1 MTGGNR
7 ELRPND
13 QLSKSDP
20 GDNLR
25 VHTVR
30 GVFWS
35 GVQRTGG
42 QAIALAV
49 FIVLSR
55 LLEPSAFGLI
65 ALANGYLLVVLL
77 FVEQGVNQ
85 AIVQRKDVSTDYL
98 DAAFWSSMVLAV
110 LLAGLTQILAGP
122 IARLFGEPTLAPLLR
137 WLSLS
142 LVLAG
147 LRSTQTAMLQ
157 RDLRFRALAVRT
169 AAAETVGGGVAVLMA
184 LAGLGVWS
192 LVGQALGR
200 GIAGAIVLWG
210 VSSWRPR
217 LKIKAAPLRDLT
229 RFGTPV
235 VADRLVAVVQGKA
248 DDMLI
253 GLALGATALGYYSV
267 GYRLLTYLTQLVTGT
282 VQSVALPVLSRLQAD
297 LERLRRVFLIMLEYL
312 ALGAFPVFVGIAFVA
327 PELVPLVFGPRWSAS
342 IPVMQVLA
350 LAGAAKALP
359 IATSTVFLAAGK
371 PGVQLRLNG
380 VTTSLA
386 VVGFALVVPRGIVAV
401 ASVHLLVNLLAAP
414 LHAVILRR
422 SLKVPAR
429 SFAVALRVP
438 AAGLLLMGG
447 VLFIMDALRPDS
459 VMPIAWLV
467 LDVALGAAV
476 YVGGTFVLGRSLF
489 TRARGALAEGLLTW
503 PGDRRAD
510 EPLEAF

>member
-1 MTGGNR
+1 LTGGKR
-7 ELRPND
+7 GLEHQD
-13 QLSKSDP
+13 QPSKADP

-35 GVQRTGG
+35 GAQRTGG

-65 ALANGYLLVVLL
+65 ALANGYLLVVLV
-77 FVEQGVNQ
+77 FIEQGVNQ
-85 AIVQRKDVSTDYL
+85 AIVQRKDVSAEHL
-98 DAAFWSSMVLAV
+98 DAAFWSSVVLAV
-110 LLAGLTQILAGP
+110 LLAGLTLLLANP
-122 IARLFGEPTLAPLLR
+122 IARLFGEPTLEPLLR

-142 LVLAG
+142 LVLTG
-147 LRSTQTAMLQ
+147 LRATQTAMLQ

-169 AAAETVGGGVAVLMA
+169 ASAETVGGAIAVLMA

-200 GIAGAIVLWG
+200 EIAGSIALWG
-210 VSSWRPR
+210 ISSWRPR
-217 LKIKAAPLRDLT
+217 LKVEAAPLRDLT

-235 VADRLVAVVQGKA
+235 VADRLVAVLQGKA

-253 GLALGATALGYYSV
+253 GLVLGATALGYYSV
-267 GYRLLTYLTQLVTGT
+267 GYRLLSYLTQLVTGT

-297 LERLRRVFLIMLEYL
+297 LERLRRVFIIMLEYL

-371 PGVQLRLNG
+371 PAIQLGLNV

-386 VVGFALVVPRGIVAV
+386 VIGFAVVVPRGIVAV
-401 ASVHLLVNLLAAP
+401 ALVHLLVNLLAAP
-414 LHAVILRR
+414 LHAVVLRR
-422 SLKVPAR
+422 SLGVPAR
-429 SFAVALRVP
+429 RLAAALHVP
-438 AAGLLLMGG
+438 VAGLLLLGG
-447 VLFIMDALRPDS
+447 VLFIMEAVRPDS

-467 LDVALGAAV
+467 LKVALGAAA
-476 YVGGTFVLGRSLF
+476 YLGGTFVLGRSLF
-489 TRARGALAEGLLTW
+489 TRARGALADGLLTS
-503 PGDRRAD
+503 PSAQAVEGS
-510 EPLEAF
+510 LEGL

>member
-1 MTGGNR
+1 
-7 ELRPND
+7 
-13 QLSKSDP
+13 
-20 GDNLR
+20 
-25 VHTVR
+25 
-30 GVFWS
+30 VFWS
-35 GVQRTGG
+35 GAQRTGG

-65 ALANGYLLVVLL
+65 ALANGYLLVVSLL
-77 FVEQGVNQ
+77 IEQGVNQ
-85 AIVQRKDVSTDYL
+85 AVVQRKEMSTEHL
-98 DAAFWSSMVLAV
+98 DAAFLSSVVVGL
-110 LLAGLTQILAGP
+110 LLAGLTLVLAGP
-122 IARLFGEPTLAPLLR
+122 IAGLFGEPTLEPLLR

-142 LVLAG
+142 LVLTG
-147 LRSTQTAMLQ
+147 LLATQMAILQ

-169 AAAETVGGGVAVLMA
+169 AAAETVGGVVAVSMA

-200 GIAGAIVLWG
+200 GIAGTIVLWG

-217 LKIKAAPLRDLT
+217 LKLQGAPLRDLT

-253 GLALGATALGYYSV
+253 GLVLGTTALGYYSV

-350 LAGAAKALP
+350 LAGAAKVVP
-359 IATSTVFLAAGK
+359 IATSTVFLASGK
-371 PGVQLRLNG
+371 PWVQLRLNT

-386 VVGFALVVPRGIVAV
+386 VVGFALFVSRGIVAV
-401 ASVHLLVNLLAAP
+401 ALVHLLVNLLVAP
-414 LHAVILRR
+414 LHAVVLRR
-422 SLKVPAR
+422 SLGVSAR
-429 SFAVALRVP
+429 SFAAALYVP
-438 AAGLLLMGG
+438 TAGVLLMGG

-459 VMPIAWLV
+459 VMPMAWLV
-467 LDVALGAAV
+467 LEVALGAAA
-476 YVGGTFVLGRSLF
+476 YVGGTFILGRSLF
-489 TRARGALAEGLLTW
+489 TRARGALAEGLLTS
-503 PGDRRAD
+503 PGDRRVE
-510 EPLEAF
+510 EPLEAL